1 MKDFLNLH
9 MCVYLRSK
17 LQVSR
22 IILTSFRKVVILP
35 TPNIAKR
42 TPKRPTQI
50 TIKIKK
56 KKSSWNYE
64 KIETAWKWKYDLRK
78 TFQIN
83 IYLKYI

>member
-17 LQVSR
+17 FQVSR

-56 KKSSWNYE
+56 KSQAETTRKSKLHENE
-64 KIETAWKWKYDLRK
+64 NMI
-78 TFQIN
+78 
-83 IYLKYI
+83 